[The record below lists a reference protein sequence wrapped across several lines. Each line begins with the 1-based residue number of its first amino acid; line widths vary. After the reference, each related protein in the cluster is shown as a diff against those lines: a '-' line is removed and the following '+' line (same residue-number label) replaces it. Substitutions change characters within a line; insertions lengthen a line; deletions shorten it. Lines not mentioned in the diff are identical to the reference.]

1 MDASHLHK
9 GDILIVDDTL
19 DNLRLLSKML
29 TNQGYEV
36 RCVTNGAT
44 ALIGSQ
50 AQPPD
55 LILLDITMPGL
66 NGYEVCQQL
75 KADSRT
81 CEIPVIFI
89 SALNETFD
97 KVKAFSVGGVDY
109 ISKPFQ
115 LEEVFVR
122 METQLTSRRLQ
133 AQLQVQNSRLQQA
146 EADLLKALEQER
158 ELNLRLQEMATI
170 EERHRI
176 ARDIHD
182 SLGHSLVALNI
193 QLEAAMALWPDNST
207 KAYEC
212 LLEAKQ
218 LGSQALKAVR
228 ESVGLIRSEP
238 LQSQLL
244 ATAIAS
250 LTEEFHRLTGILP
263 ECNIHIPPN
272 LPHPVN
278 TTIYRILQEGLTNI
292 CKYAEATTV
301 NIQIQSTDSHTVL
314 MLQDNGKGFQVTEN
328 TRGFG
333 LRGMQERV
341 TALGGDLEI
350 ISNPNAGCRIT
361 AIFQYKNTN
370 NC

>member
-1 MDASHLHK
+1 MDNSHLCK
-9 GDILIVDDTL
+9 ADILIVDDTIE
-19 DNLRLLSKML
+19 NLRLLSKML
-29 TNQGYEV
+29 TEQGYEV

-44 ALIGSQ
+44 ALMGIK

-75 KADSRT
+75 KADKEIK
-81 CEIPVIFI
+81 EIPVIFI
-89 SALNETFD
+89 SALNETFN

-115 LEEVFVR
+115 IEEVFVR
-122 METQLTSRRLQ
+122 IETQLKNRRLQ
-133 AQLQVQNSRLQQA
+133 AQLQLQNCRLQQA

-170 EERHRI
+170 EERNRI

-193 QLEAAMALWPDNST
+193 QLEATMALWQHNT
-207 KAYEC
+207 NKAYEC

-218 LGSQALKAVR
+218 LGSETLKAVR
-228 ESVGLIRSEP
+228 ESVAIIRSEP

-244 ATAIAS
+244 EVAIAN
-250 LTEEFHRLTGILP
+250 LTEEFRRLTGILP
-263 ECNIHIPPN
+263 DSHIKIPSD
-272 LPHPVN
+272 LPHTIN

-292 CKYAEATTV
+292 CKYAQATEV
-301 NIQIQSTDSHTVL
+301 QIQIQSTNDGL
-314 MLQDNGKGFQVTEN
+314 ELILQDNGKGFEMNRCTG
-328 TRGFG
+328 GFG
-333 LRGMQERV
+333 LQGMQERV
-341 TALGGDLEI
+341 VALGGKLEI
-350 ISNPNAGCRIT
+350 ASKLNRGCRIT
-361 AIFQYKNTN
+361 AKFSRT
-370 NC
+370 

>member
-1 MDASHLHK
+1 MTNSHSPK
-9 GDILIVDDTL
+9 GDILIVDDTV

-29 TNQGYEV
+29 SQQGYEV

-44 ALIGSQ
+44 ALMGIK

-75 KADSRT
+75 KADKET
-81 CEIPVIFI
+81 NEIPVIFI

-97 KVKAFSVGGVDY
+97 KLKAFSVGGVDY
-109 ISKPFQ
+109 INKPFQ

-122 METQLTSRRLQ
+122 IETQLKNRRLQ
-133 AQLQVQNSRLQQA
+133 AQLQMQNAKLQQA
-146 EADLLKALEQER
+146 EADLLYALEQER
-158 ELNLRLQEMATI
+158 ELNLRLQEMATV
-170 EERHRI
+170 EERNRI

-193 QLEAAMALWPDNST
+193 QLEAALALWQNDTN

-218 LGSQALKAVR
+218 LGSETLKAVR
-228 ESVGLIRSEP
+228 ESVALIRSEP

-244 ATAIAS
+244 EAAIAN
-250 LTEEFHRLTGILP
+250 LTEEFYRLTGILP
-263 ECNIHIPPN
+263 ETQINIPSN
-272 LPHPVN
+272 LPHAMN

-292 CKYAEATTV
+292 CKYAEATAV
-301 NIQIQSTDSHTVL
+301 QIQIQPTAAGL
-314 MLQDNGKGFQVTEN
+314 ELILQDNGKGFQVNSNRT
-328 TRGFG
+328 GFG
-333 LRGMQERV
+333 LQGMQERI
-341 TALGGDLEI
+341 TALGGQLEI
-350 ISNPNAGCRIT
+350 ASQPNLGCRIT
-361 AIFQYKNTN
+361 AKFPQT
-370 NC
+370 

>member
-1 MDASHLHK
+1 MDSSHVHK
-9 GDILIVDDTL
+9 GDILIVDDTI

-29 TNQGYEV
+29 TKQGYEV

-44 ALIGSQ
+44 AVMGAK

-75 KADSRT
+75 KADALTR
-81 CEIPVIFI
+81 EIPVIFI

-97 KVKAFSVGGVDY
+97 KVKAFTVGGVDY

-122 METQLTSRRLQ
+122 IETQLTTRRLQ

-146 EADLLKALEQER
+146 ETDLLKALEQER

-170 EERHRI
+170 EERNRI

-193 QLEAAMALWPDNST
+193 QLEAAMALWQDNTT

-218 LGSQALKAVR
+218 LGSETLKAVR
-228 ESVGLIRSEP
+228 ESVALIRAEP

-244 ATAIAS
+244 EAAIAN
-250 LTEEFHRLTGILP
+250 LIEEFHRLTGILP
-263 ECNIHIPPN
+263 ESKIQIPAN
-272 LPHPVN
+272 APHAMN

-292 CKYAEATTV
+292 CKYAKATV
-301 NIQIQSTDSHTVL
+301 VQIQIQPTTDGWEL
-314 MLQDNGKGFQVTEN
+314 ILEDNGKGFEVDSARN
-328 TRGFG
+328 GFG
-333 LRGMQERV
+333 LQGMQERI
-341 TALGGDLEI
+341 TALGGRLEI
-350 ISNPNAGCRIT
+350 TSQPNLGCRIT
-361 AIFQYKNTN
+361 AKFPQT
-370 NC
+370 

>member
-1 MDASHLHK
+1 MNSSDSHK
-9 GDILIVDDTL
+9 GDILIVDDTI

-29 TNQGYEV
+29 TEQGYEV

-44 ALIGSQ
+44 ALMGIK

-75 KADSRT
+75 KVDDKTS
-81 CEIPVIFI
+81 EIPVIFI

-115 LEEVFVR
+115 LQEVFVR
-122 METQLTSRRLQ
+122 IETQLKTRRLQ

-146 EADLLKALEQER
+146 ETDLLKALEQEK

-170 EERHRI
+170 EERNRI

-193 QLEAAMALWPDNST
+193 QLEAAMALWQDNTT

-218 LGSQALKAVR
+218 LGSETLKAVR
-228 ESVGLIRSEP
+228 DSVALIRSEP

-244 ATAIAS
+244 EAAIAN
-250 LTEEFHRLTGILP
+250 LTEEFYRLTGILP
-263 ECNIHIPPN
+263 ETKIQIPPN
-272 LPHPVN
+272 LRHAMN

-292 CKYAEATTV
+292 CKYAQATAV
-301 NIQIQSTDSHTVL
+301 QIQIEPTADGVEL
-314 MLQDNGKGFQVTEN
+314 ILEDNGKGFQVN
-328 TRGFG
+328 SNKKGFG
-333 LRGMQERV
+333 LQGMQERIA
-341 TALGGDLEI
+341 ALGGQLEI
-350 ISNPNAGCRIT
+350 ASQPNRGCRIT
-361 AIFQYKNTN
+361 ARFPQT
-370 NC
+370 